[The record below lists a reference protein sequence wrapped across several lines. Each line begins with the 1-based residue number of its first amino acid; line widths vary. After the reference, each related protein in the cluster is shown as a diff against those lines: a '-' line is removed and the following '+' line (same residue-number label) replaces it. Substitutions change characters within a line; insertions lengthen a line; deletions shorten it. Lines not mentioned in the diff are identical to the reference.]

1 MTPPEVQF
9 ISPDI
14 TATTDVGSPG
24 TVVTWPD
31 PVATDNS
38 GGTVTVQCNPSSG
51 SVFPPGTR
59 IVICTFTD
67 PSGNQVS
74 RAFTVTVNTG
84 MCFMQRSLKGESALY
99 AILPSHM
106 QGELL
111 DLLMCYFLFL
121 LSGLEKQFFYM
132 CIAFFM

>member
-59 IVICTFTD
+59 IVVCTFTD

-84 MCFMQRSLKGESALY
+84 MCFIQRIEIGKLSFMPFCHHTCSG
-99 AILPSHM
+99 IIGPS
-106 QGELL
+106 
-111 DLLMCYFLFL
+111 DLLLFV
-121 LSGLEKQFFYM
+121 SCIRTCKQFCYM